1 MNFVMRGISNT
12 VFQLKTA
19 RYYLLLLNM
28 EILTLFS
35 LHFKP
40 RNTKIMLL
48 IFKSPTSL
56 WFPVIISLVKTR
68 IVVKNMS
75 SRFIYVCLILD
86 NLKYNLYTSTV
97 SLVNNI
103 FNCYI
108 ELNHDILIALNVFRN
123 GC

>member
-48 IFKSPTSL
+48 IFKSSTSL

>member
-1 MNFVMRGISNT
+1 MRGISNT